1 MGKLKFE
8 VLGKEWQLKVLSAK
22 KYVNKHGYDSLA
34 VTLGW
39 KRKIF
44 VHGEGVDKE
53 TLIHELLHAYLHE
66 LCLKSTN
73 HITPEDLEEIFCEFL
88 SKWGRE
94 LLDLA
99 DSLLVM
105 IEEIQKEKISKKLV
119 GKSI

>member
-8 VLGKEWQLKVLSAK
+8 VLGKEWQLKVLSSK

-66 LCLKSTN
+66 MCLKSSNDISTD
-73 HITPEDLEEIFCEFL
+73 DLEEIFCEFL
-88 SKWGRE
+88 SKRGRE

-105 IEEIQKEKISKKLV
+105 IEQIQKEKISKKLV

>member
-8 VLGKEWQLKVLSAK
+8 ILGKRWQLKVLSAK

-66 LCLKSTN
+66 MCFKSSTG
-73 HITPEDLEEIFCEFL
+73 ITADDLEEIFCEFM

-119 GKSI
+119 GKSN

>member
-8 VLGKEWQLKVLSAK
+8 ILGKPWQLKVLSAK

-66 LCLKSTN
+66 MCFKSSTG
-73 HITPEDLEEIFCEFL
+73 ITADDLEEIFCEFM

-119 GKSI
+119 GKSN